1 MGPIKVAL
9 APFLLSCNAI
19 MTLGI
24 RPTIDD
30 YSAEEKDL
38 LRRAERV
45 FFPTPRFAYLFNA
58 LRIPTF
64 PAYTTYRFQ
73 RSRVLQQILLAV
85 AGMPHPV
92 TRIYYGNRQKMKIP
106 DAFRFPFAAMGPDV
120 ALHKKHLVDNPAA
133 FEECSR
139 RFNPLI
145 IQEAMEWTER
155 VRILC
160 VNAECV
166 GAVRKH
172 GRKRLRFCYE
182 PAPMEQPALQSVFEM
197 TRAFVSK
204 AHLDDIVIDWA
215 YGKGKW
221 HALEMA
227 RPPVR
232 WPLVEGTLNRHQH
245 LCELVESGRL

>member
-1 MGPIKVAL
+1 MAPVKVAL
-9 APFLLSCNAI
+9 APFLRSCNAI
-19 MTLGI
+19 TTLGI

-38 LRRAERV
+38 LRHAERV

-58 LRIPTF
+58 LKIPTF
-64 PAYTTYRFQ
+64 PACTTYRFQ
-73 RSRVLQQILLAV
+73 RSRILQQILLAV
-85 AGMPHPV
+85 AGMPRPV
-92 TRIYYGNRQKMKIP
+92 TRIYYGSRQKKKIP
-106 DAFRFPFAAMGPDV
+106 DAFPFPFTAMGPKV
-120 ALHKKHLVDNPAA
+120 ALHKKLLVDNPLAL
-133 FEECSR
+133 EECSG

-145 IQEAMEWTER
+145 VQEAMEWTER
-155 VRILC
+155 VHILC

-166 GAVRKH
+166 GAVRQH
-172 GRKRLRFCYE
+172 CGSGLSCRCE
-182 PAPMEQPALQSVFEM
+182 PAPMEQAALQPIFEI

-204 AHLDDIVIDWA
+204 AHLDDIVVDWA

-221 HALEMA
+221 QIMEMA

-232 WPLVEGTLNRHQH
+232 WPLVEGTLNRHRH